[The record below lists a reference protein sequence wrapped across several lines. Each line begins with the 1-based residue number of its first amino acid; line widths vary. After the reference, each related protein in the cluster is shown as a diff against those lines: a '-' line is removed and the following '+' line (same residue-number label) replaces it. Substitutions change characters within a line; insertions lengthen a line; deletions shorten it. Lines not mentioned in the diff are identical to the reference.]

1 MVRSYAHPKFDGL
14 ALLEFQA
21 IKPLRAVSD
30 LKVKEE
36 SNDEADPVL
45 RSERFRAV
53 AGTSRFCR
61 ETGRKAFQKWNHR
74 DWKEKTVNEYGEALI
89 HEEHITNDLRHDRSG
104 RLRSP
109 GKTSRRS
116 A

>member
-61 ETGRKAFQKWNHR
+61 GIPEVESSRLEREDGQRIW
-74 DWKEKTVNEYGEALI
+74 
-89 HEEHITNDLRHDRSG
+89 RSTD
-104 RLRSP
+104 S
-109 GKTSRRS
+109 
-116 A
+116 